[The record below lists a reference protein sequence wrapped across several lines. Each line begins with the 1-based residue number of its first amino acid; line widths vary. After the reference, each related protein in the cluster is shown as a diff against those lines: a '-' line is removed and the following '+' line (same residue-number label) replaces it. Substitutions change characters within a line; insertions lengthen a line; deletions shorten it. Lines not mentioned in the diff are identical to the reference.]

1 MPNNKN
7 QVDGHAY
14 FIRKPSS
21 FLEVMKSTLSKHF
34 HLFNKPQ
41 PYSLVKIIELSSAD
55 YNDFLDN
62 KMLHDQDFLQRNTE
76 SCYVNEYGIWQALK
90 VVNMD
95 NPNEA
100 ILVQT
105 EGANYARYIALEEY
119 YPEML
124 KDKISHI
131 ESLNKP
137 FPYKGHNWFEGEIG
151 GYTVYAKVYP
161 EPSQYGIEN
170 GRISKLTITDGDGN
184 TIANYDRGWDVAPKE
199 EYKDLYDNV
208 VGSLEKQRQH
218 ISKEKQNRNKEY
230 ER

>member
-1 MPNNKN
+1 MDFKKFATEP
-7 QVDGHAY
+7 
-14 FIRKPSS
+14 FI
-21 FLEVMKSTLSKHF
+21 ED
-34 HLFNKPQ
+34 
-41 PYSLVKIIELSSAD
+41 KILYD
-55 YNDFLDN
+55 HDFL
-62 KMLHDQDFLQRNTE
+62 KINTE
-76 SCYVNEYGIWQALK
+76 GCYVNEYGIWQALK

-95 NPNEA
+95 DPNEA

-105 EGANYARYIALEEY
+105 EGANYARYVALEEY

-124 KDKISHI
+124 KEKIAHI
-131 ESLNKP
+131 ESLNKS

-151 GYTVYAKVYP
+151 GFTVCAKVYP

-170 GRISKLTITDGDGN
+170 GRISKLTITDVDGN
-184 TIANYDRGWDVAPKE
+184 TIANYDRGWDVIPKE